1 MMAGTEAGM
10 VVEAMDMTTMEEA
23 MATTMGTAGA
33 MDMTMVM
40 EKAEV
45 RGQGPAALSRAP
57 TVSATTARYEIGDSM
72 AMGMIVAYDLAVVLE
87 TVQLS
92 PPVKT
97 YLHRKKG
104 FHSSFYYKDIHS
116 SVSMA
121 TSTVGKAEAKA
132 KAEDMEEERVTR
144 VEEADTGLLNSFSNI
159 TVSVEIETL
168 SNPSPKSTLDKS
180 SRQHK
185 LSAHYTWNCGIR
197 NSNPLPPI

>member
-57 TVSATTARYEIGDSM
+57 TVSVTTARYEIDDSM
-72 AMGMIVAYDLAVVLE
+72 GMGMGMTVAYDLAAALE

-92 PPVKT
+92 PPVIP
-97 YLHRKKG
+97 L
-104 FHSSFYYKDIHS
+104 S
-116 SVSMA
+116 
-121 TSTVGKAEAKA
+121 
-132 KAEDMEEERVTR
+132 
-144 VEEADTGLLNSFSNI
+144 I
-159 TVSVEIETL
+159 TKIFIPV
-168 SNPSPKSTLDKS
+168 
-180 SRQHK
+180 
-185 LSAHYTWNCGIR
+185 
-197 NSNPLPPI
+197 

>member
-1 MMAGTEAGM
+1 MTLMGRGRKEEAEGAMMMAGTEAGM
-10 VVEAMDMTTMEEA
+10 VVEAMDTTTMEEA

-45 RGQGPAALSRAP
+45 RGQGPAALSRDP

-72 AMGMIVAYDLAVVLE
+72 DMGMTVAYDLAVALE

-92 PPVKT
+92 PPVNT
-97 YLHRKKG
+97 YKHGKKVSNPLLITKI
-104 FHSSFYYKDIHS
+104 FNIHS

-121 TSTVGKAEAKA
+121 TSTVGKVEAKVE

-144 VEEADTGLLNSFSNI
+144 VEEADTGLLISSSNI
-159 TVSVEIETL
+159 TLYTRYIL
-168 SNPSPKSTLDKS
+168 SRSK
-180 SRQHK
+180 H
-185 LSAHYTWNCGIR
+185 
-197 NSNPLPPI
+197 

>member
-57 TVSATTARYEIGDSM
+57 TASATTARYEIGDSM
-72 AMGMIVAYDLAVVLE
+72 DMAQDLAVALG

-97 YLHRKKG
+97 YLHRKK
-104 FHSSFYYKDIHS
+104 
-116 SVSMA
+116 VS
-121 TSTVGKAEAKA
+121 TP
-132 KAEDMEEERVTR
+132 
-144 VEEADTGLLNSFSNI
+144 LFI
-159 TVSVEIETL
+159 TKIFIPV
-168 SNPSPKSTLDKS
+168 
-180 SRQHK
+180 
-185 LSAHYTWNCGIR
+185 
-197 NSNPLPPI
+197 

>member
-1 MMAGTEAGM
+1 
-10 VVEAMDMTTMEEA
+10 

-57 TVSATTARYEIGDSM
+57 TVSVTTARYDIDDSM
-72 AMGMIVAYDLAVVLE
+72 GMSMGMGMTVAYDLAAALE

-92 PPVKT
+92 PPVNT
-97 YLHRKKG
+97 YKHGKKVSNPLLITKI
-104 FHSSFYYKDIHS
+104 FNIHS

-121 TSTVGKAEAKA
+121 TSTVGKAEAKVE

-144 VEEADTGLLNSFSNI
+144 VEEADTGLLISSSNR
-159 TVSVEIETL
+159 IETL
-168 SNPSPKSTLDKS
+168 SKPSPKSTLDKPS
-180 SRQHK
+180 PAFRLLHLK
-185 LSAHYTWNCGIR
+185 LR
-197 NSNPLPPI
+197 DSNP

>member
-1 MMAGTEAGM
+1 MMMAGTEAGMEEGM

-57 TVSATTARYEIGDSM
+57 TASATTARY
-72 AMGMIVAYDLAVVLE
+72 DLAVALE

-97 YLHRKKG
+97 YLHRKK
-104 FHSSFYYKDIHS
+104 
-116 SVSMA
+116 VS
-121 TSTVGKAEAKA
+121 TP
-132 KAEDMEEERVTR
+132 
-144 VEEADTGLLNSFSNI
+144 LFI
-159 TVSVEIETL
+159 TKIFIPV
-168 SNPSPKSTLDKS
+168 
-180 SRQHK
+180 
-185 LSAHYTWNCGIR
+185 
-197 NSNPLPPI
+197 